1 MQEYSN
7 LVDLI
12 GLELSSTETRCK
24 VIVKKFERSQ
34 TMWAERIKLKETLAK
49 FQPVI
54 GNDTSTDRWSKYVTL
69 KAAERKRKSDASPM
83 EFNRRSLAAGSA
95 CDFLPDL
102 LK

>member
-1 MQEYSN
+1 MREYSN

-69 KAAERKRKSDASPM
+69 KAAERKRRSDASPM